1 MRDNDKILDLYGII
15 EELTN
20 ERNRLRRELD
30 RIKLHYRCTAD
41 LLDELRTPE
50 YKERRAAMMKRF
62 GITPEA
68 ERVAHEILFGGDDD

>member
-15 EELTN
+15 EELAN

-41 LLDELRTPE
+41 LLDELRAPE
-50 YKERRAAMMKRF
+50 YKERRAAMMSF

-68 ERVAHEILFGGDDD
+68 ERIAYEILFGGDDD